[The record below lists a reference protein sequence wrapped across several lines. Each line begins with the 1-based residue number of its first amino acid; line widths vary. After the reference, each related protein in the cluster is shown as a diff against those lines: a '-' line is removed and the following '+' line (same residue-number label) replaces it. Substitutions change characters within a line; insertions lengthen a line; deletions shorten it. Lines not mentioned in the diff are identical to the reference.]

1 MARWLQAPG
10 NLVTNFS
17 TAVFISFY
25 YKTSDEEKGLLHNE
39 DKNINS
45 SYFKW
50 VYEIFYELPMSKS
63 YLKSDDTENFNTNQ
77 PINNSSDK
85 EVSKISW
92 SKTWVFFGIVFV
104 NMFSYW
110 TFIESYKQA
119 ISIEMNVGILTSLL
133 SLKPALIAFF
143 FWLLFHQ
150 KLRWVDILGIF
161 LLICSIVLMSLK
173 LDIYDSES
181 DLAKANSITTKVVIS
196 TMIQQNNRDEVVGR
210 LSAISLMILTVVLL
224 MLGNL
229 GFKYLSKE
237 ANIVSVNNLSNLIV
251 SIPFFI
257 VLV

>member
-1 MARWLQAPG
+1 
-10 NLVTNFS
+10 
-17 TAVFISFY
+17 
-25 YKTSDEEKGLLHNE
+25 
-39 DKNINS
+39 
-45 SYFKW
+45 
-50 VYEIFYELPMSKS
+50 
-63 YLKSDDTENFNTNQ
+63 
-77 PINNSSDK
+77 
-85 EVSKISW
+85 
-92 SKTWVFFGIVFV
+92 
-104 NMFSYW
+104 MFSYW
-110 TFIESYKQA
+110 TFIEAYKQA

-143 FWLLFHQ
+143 FWLLFRQ

-237 ANIVSVNNLSNLIV
+237 ANTIFEIA
-251 SIPFFI
+251 I
-257 VLV
+257 